1 MHEPSSLLRATND
14 VAWPIPDSAES
25 VAELRSV
32 FLAMN
37 DGVIVQGPD
46 GRVRRFNPAAA
57 RILGL
62 TVDQLAVRSSLD
74 QKWEAFHEDGR
85 PFPGDTHPPMVA
97 LRTGQPQRDVMM
109 VLGRPDGTR
118 ALLRV
123 NSELMLCPDGTP
135 QGVVTTFVDVTA
147 YREAEATMRELA
159 ARVSDLYNHA
169 PCGYHSVDA
178 EGTIIEIN
186 DTELAWL
193 GLTRD
198 EVVGK
203 RTILEFLT
211 PESVE
216 TFRRVFPPFRDGEV
230 DELDVEVELHDSH
243 QDRRRH
249 VIVRAT
255 AHLDAARRLVH
266 SRTVMTDIS
275 EIVIAR
281 TALAQSLRDRD
292 VLLQNE
298 FVGIMRLRDR
308 RFVWVNAAITR
319 MFGYSADELIGQ
331 SAAMLY
337 ADPEAFTAFGQK
349 MGAAMRAHGE
359 ARGQVELR
367 HRDGRALHVDLHAT
381 ATQGGEVTCFLT
393 DQTPLRN
400 AQRAI
405 AESERVQSVGR
416 LTGAIAHEFNNLLQH
431 ILGSAELS
439 LEDPSTP
446 ASTAADLRGIQ
457 DSARR
462 GAALMERLLMFARRQ
477 AIFPEVLSLD
487 TVVGDAVETFTVTH
501 TGPAT
506 VRFERSGEALTV
518 MVDQQALSSALRHL
532 LDNAVEAARE
542 GGAVVVRTGLRRVSA
557 GDDVGARDVRV
568 GDYCFVSVTDTGRG
582 MPPDV
587 LAQAAEPFFTTKPF
601 GRSHGL
607 GLSSVYG
614 FVAQAGGW
622 ADLSS
627 GPALGTTAVIYLP
640 RFLPPAT

>member
-1 MHEPSSLLRATND
+1 MDEPLLPVGAT
-14 VAWPIPDSAES
+14 AETTWPLANSAET
-25 VAELRSV
+25 AEEWRAV

-46 GRVRRFNPAAA
+46 GHVRSFNPAAA

-62 TVDQLAVRSSLD
+62 TIDQLSGRSSTD
-74 QKWEAFHEDGR
+74 REWEAYHEDGR

-97 LRTGQPQRDVMM
+97 LRTGRPQRDVMM
-109 VLGRPDGTR
+109 WLGRPDGTR

-123 NSELMLCPDGTP
+123 NSEPLLSADGTP
-135 QGVVTTFVDVTA
+135 LRVVTTFVDVTT

-159 ARVSDLYNHA
+159 GRVSDLFNHA

-178 EGTIIEIN
+178 EGTIVEIN

-203 RTILEFLT
+203 RKISEFLT
-211 PESVE
+211 SESIE
-216 TFRRVFPPFRDGEV
+216 TYKRVFPPFRDGEV
-230 DELDVEVELHDSH
+230 DELDVEVELHDGH
-243 QDRRRH
+243 QGRRRH

-255 AHLDAARRLVH
+255 AHRDAARRLVR

-275 EIVIAR
+275 ELVAAR
-281 TALAQSLRDRD
+281 ADLAQSLRDRD

-298 FVGIMRLRDR
+298 FVGIMRIRDR
-308 RFVWVNAAITR
+308 RFVWVNAAMTR

-331 SAAMLY
+331 STVMLY
-337 ADPEAFTAFGQK
+337 ADPEAFAAFGQK
-349 MGAAMRAHGE
+349 MSVAMRAHGE
-359 ARGQVELR
+359 ARGQVELQ
-367 HRDGRALHVDLHAT
+367 HRDGRSLHIDLHAT
-381 ATQGGEVTCFLT
+381 LSHGGEVICFLT

-405 AESERVQSVGR
+405 AEAERVQSVGR

-446 ASTAADLRGIQ
+446 ASTVADLRGIQ

-487 TVVGDAVETFTVTH
+487 TAVGDAVETFNVTH

-506 VRFERSGEALTV
+506 VRFERSREPLTV
-518 MVDQQALSSALRHL
+518 MVDQQALSSAVRHL
-532 LDNAVEAARE
+532 LDNAVEAARD

-557 GDDVGARDVRV
+557 GDDVGPREVRV

-640 RFLPPAT
+640 RFLPPTT